1 MTPGAHHF
9 TKPRPNEAA
18 TFRARGVA
26 TPFTAPMLASARVR
40 AADRGGIE
48 LVLPNPSGSAGVF
61 ITNWSGAAALRSA
74 TLHDT
79 LLHHRIARF
88 GAPDPRL
95 VREAALAI
103 AEEGYAGPA
112 AAEAARNR
120 RDNDAAERQRIRDA
134 MLLRCG
140 AAQSAQP
147 ADQVLARALGVSTG
161 MAGAALLVCCDA
173 VAPLGLGIEEQ
184 DARLP
189 RMIAQLD
196 STAREIAAWLTLD
209 PAHDG
214 DGIGTMVVET
224 LRAAAA
230 MCQAFV
236 DGVRAWFGDP
246 LSLMRKA
253 MADPQAL
260 RDQADRALWLVDGW
274 ERPGLIWLAA
284 DSTAMRRLALL
295 EIAQDLPNLPT
306 EALSWTDPPVS
317 PPPADLAYRVSYG
330 GNARL
335 SSAAALTLIRR
346 NETLRALSL

>member
-1 MTPGAHHF
+1 MIPGAHPSF
-9 TKPRPNEAA
+9 QSRPNEAA

-40 AADRGGIE
+40 SADRGGIE
-48 LVLPNPSGSAGVF
+48 LVLPNPSGGAGVF
-61 ITNWSGAAALRSA
+61 ITNWSGAATLRSA

-103 AEEGYAGPA
+103 AEEGFAGPA

-120 RDNDAAERQRIRDA
+120 RDKDAAERQRIRDA

-140 AAQSAQP
+140 AARSAQP
-147 ADQVLARALGVSTG
+147 VDQVLARTLGVS
-161 MAGAALLVCCDA
+161 AGTVGTALQVCCDA

-184 DARLP
+184 DARVP

-196 STAREIAAWLTLD
+196 SAAQEIAAWLALD

-214 DGIGTMVVET
+214 DGIGAMMVET
-224 LRAAAA
+224 LRAAAS
-230 MCQAFV
+230 MCHAFV
-236 DGVRAWFGDP
+236 DGVRAWFGEP

-260 RDQADRALWLVDGW
+260 RDQADRAMWLVDGW
-274 ERPGLIWLAA
+274 ERPALLWLAA
-284 DSTAMRRLALL
+284 ETTAMRRLALL

-306 EALSWTDPPVS
+306 EALGWTDPTVT
-317 PPPADLAYRVSYG
+317 PPPADLACRVSYG

-335 SSAAALTLIRR
+335 SAAAALTLIRR